1 MVRGSNLALAAS
13 FHPWERWFTS
23 ITSVH
28 PAVNGYLIQFREG
41 TKGSDGEEIGTTV
54 IYAEPREKV
63 DLFTSPTALRLWEYL
78 YLYLLHFK
86 RFSFFRRPY
95 RLKNIIQNLLV
106 CDRIQSNYF
115 KNSICQFEGNCTR
128 IEGVRVLHWKTL
140 KNPFWRLWSNVFKKR
155 FF

>member
-1 MVRGSNLALAAS
+1 MAIFINGDFKSIRINVL
-13 FHPWERWFTS
+13 FFEFTQ
-23 ITSVH
+23 I
-28 PAVNGYLIQFREG
+28 LIQYRKD
-41 TKGSDGEEIGTTV
+41 TKGIDGEKIGTTV

-63 DLFTSPTALRLWEYL
+63 DNKNLFTYPTALRLWEYL

-128 IEGVRVLHWKTL
+128 IEGVRVLH
-140 KNPFWRLWSNVFKKR
+140 
-155 FF
+155 